1 MLEVGQVF
9 MLAPEPRRLG
19 STLSTPST
27 ILPRCPL
34 DRLRRRQVFGPDGFP
49 VAGAVITLDAPVETH
64 THDFLELAVLL
75 AGRVTYAN
83 DSGRYPLEA
92 GAVMAVRPGDWHGYA
107 DQHDAVIANLYLG
120 EELLHTEL
128 RWLLDVGDLGRFL
141 LRGGLAGQ
149 CLDSS
154 GRTAVRAR
162 ITELAE
168 VHAEPARAS
177 AVLAVGLCCAALA
190 ELGQLR
196 LDDDRRPA
204 LSPPVRQLLL
214 LVGRRPAHPW
224 TMTELAGEV
233 GLVGL
238 PPAPGVPQS
247 AGHHPD
253 GLAGQHPGRD
263 RRLAAAAD
271 RPTGGLG
278 RRAGGLARPQ
288 LLQSLLPARVR
299 GEPVDVP
306 AAQRHPADALLRTLT
321 RPLHHVRGR

>member
-1 MLEVGQVF
+1 
-9 MLAPEPRRLG
+9 MLAPGAPVRLG

-27 ILPRCPL
+27 ILPRCTL

-64 THDFLELAVLL
+64 THDFLELAVLV
-75 AGRVTYAN
+75 AGRVTYTN

-149 CLDSS
+149 RLDSS
-154 GRTAVRAR
+154 ARTAVRTR
-162 ITELAE
+162 ITELAD

-190 ELGQLR
+190 ELGRLR

-204 LSPPVRQLLL
+204 LSAPVRQLLL
-214 LVGRRPAHPW
+214 LVSRRPAHPW
-224 TMTELAGEV
+224 TMPELAGEV
-233 GLVGL
+233 GLSVSHL
-238 PPAPGVPQS
+238 HREFRSQLGVTPM
-247 AGHHPD
+247 AW
-253 GLAGQHPGRD
+253 LART
-263 RRLAAAAD
+263 RAEIAASLLLQTD
-271 RPTGGLG
+271 RPVGWVGAQVG
-278 RRAGGLARPQ
+278 WSDPNYFSRCFRRAYGVSPSTYR
-288 LLQSLLPARVR
+288 
-299 GEPVDVP
+299 
-306 AAQRHPADALLRTLT
+306 QRNNLDPLR
-321 RPLHHVRGR
+321 